1 MDKELS
7 RKRLVHGQ
15 VRQEQTRTT
24 PHWEGSDR
32 FNFLKAMGEIRV
44 CPMEMCGRTRT
55 RVWKGHLASKVAR
68 RAALSA
74 DLAAEGR
81 RDSRNWWSCVLY
93 TAPREAG
100 LCVFLLA
107 SRVASGPC
115 YSLAC

>member
-1 MDKELS
+1 
-7 RKRLVHGQ
+7 
-15 VRQEQTRTT
+15 
-24 PHWEGSDR
+24 
-32 FNFLKAMGEIRV
+32 MGEIRG
-44 CPMEMCGRTRT
+44 CPMEMCGRART

-81 RDSRNWWSCVLY
+81 WDSRNWWSYVLY

-107 SRVASGPC
+107 SRVASRPC
-115 YSLAC
+115 YGLAC